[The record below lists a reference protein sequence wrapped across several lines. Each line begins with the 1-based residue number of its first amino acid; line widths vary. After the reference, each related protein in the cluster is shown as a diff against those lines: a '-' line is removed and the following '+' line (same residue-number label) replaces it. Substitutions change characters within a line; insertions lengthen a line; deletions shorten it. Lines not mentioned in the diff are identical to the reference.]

1 MFIVNV
7 EGAVWNDGKWL
18 VIQRSIKEEHA
29 GGLLSFV
36 GGKVESPGVD
46 KDVLE
51 KTVQREFL
59 EEVGLKL
66 KAKMAYV
73 CNTSFLYHDT
83 HVIDIVYLCEVEEG
97 STPSI
102 ISPDEVEAFHWMT
115 YEEMNLRSNAPEY
128 LLEAVRMAEKVRVR
142 NLE

>member
-7 EGAVWNDGKWL
+7 EGAVWSEGKWL
-18 VIQRSIKEEHA
+18 VIERSIKEDHA

-66 KAKMAYV
+66 KAKMTYV
-73 CNTSFLYHDT
+73 CNTSFLYYDT
-83 HVIDIVYLCEVEEG
+83 HVIDIVYLCEMEEG
-97 STPSI
+97 SKPSI
-102 ISPDEVEAFHWMT
+102 ISPDEVAAIYWLK
-115 YEEMNLRSNAPEY
+115 YEEMKLRSNAPEY

-142 NLE
+142 KLE